1 MRPLKLAVLA
11 GASAFLLASP
21 AAAQMNMNMPGMHMP
36 GMKMPAPKKKAAPAK
51 KSSAKKKAAKKPAA
65 KKTAAKT
72 TGTKKPAAAK
82 PSAKKP
88 GSAHEGHDMS
98 AMPGMKMPPAG
109 ATQEQAPSHDMA
121 TMPGMAI
128 PPGQS
133 MQSMPGM
140 TMPGMETGN
149 EAAGTNLPAGNDPAP
164 PVPTDHAAD
173 AVYGTP
179 AMDMGRH
186 HLQTFHGG
194 QKLFQVFNNLMEYQ
208 VRKGRDG
215 YEWNSEA
222 WYGGDINRLW
232 LKSEGDGTFGRSLD
246 RAEVQA
252 LYSHAIDPY
261 FNLQGGLRYD
271 FTPNPSRVYATIGIE
286 GLAPSFFELEGALFL
301 SNKGEV
307 MARAEGYYDQRITQR
322 LILQP
327 RAELNFAAQN
337 SRDIGVGSGLSDAEL
352 GLRLRYDISR
362 QFSPYVGV
370 QYKRAFGATRRYAR
384 DAGEDAGGWEFLAG
398 IRTWF

>member
-51 KSSAKKKAAKKPAA
+51 KSAAKKKAAKKPAA

-72 TGTKKPAAAK
+72 TGTKKPAAAR
-82 PSAKKP
+82 PSHKEPA
-88 GSAHEGHDMS
+88 SAHEGHDMS

-109 ATQEQAPSHDMA
+109 ATQDHMAGHDMSS
-121 TMPGMAI
+121 MPGMAM

-222 WYGGDINRLW
+222 WYGGDINRAW

-246 RAEVQA
+246 RAELQA
-252 LYSHAIDPY
+252 LYTHAIDP
-261 FNLQGGLRYD
+261 
-271 FTPNPSRVYATIGIE
+271 
-286 GLAPSFFELEGALFL
+286 
-301 SNKGEV
+301 
-307 MARAEGYYDQRITQR
+307 
-322 LILQP
+322 
-327 RAELNFAAQN
+327 
-337 SRDIGVGSGLSDAEL
+337 
-352 GLRLRYDISR
+352 
-362 QFSPYVGV
+362 
-370 QYKRAFGATRRYAR
+370 
-384 DAGEDAGGWEFLAG
+384 
-398 IRTWF
+398 